1 MGSPGSQNENLST
14 IDEADEDLAAQT
26 KLFKES
32 LSPDLSEFYTQI
44 NSMFDRK
51 VNDLEKR
58 VKSATVENSVIK
70 EEMCAQHQQ
79 IQGLMM
85 QLESSRDM
93 MQANQGLM
101 EEIEELKAQLADKS
115 KKGRGKFKFMSG
127 KKKKINWL

>member
-1 MGSPGSQNENLST
+1 
-14 IDEADEDLAAQT
+14 
-26 KLFKES
+26 
-32 LSPDLSEFYTQI
+32 
-44 NSMFDRK
+44 MFDRK